1 MALKS
6 GNLSSTEKALK
17 ILLTFVPNNPE
28 MGTLELSKHL
38 AIHKS
43 TVSRLLHLL
52 TDYGFLQQ
60 NADTKKYKL
69 GRSVA
74 EIGNAVIRS
83 LNNSIV
89 NTALPFLKELSE
101 LVGESVALEMLSGTD
116 VILACHVEGQHHIR
130 FSFTLGEK
138 VPTNVAA
145 GAKSMLAFCPPDV
158 VNECLKNQF
167 VKFNANTIVSKTK
180 YREILEEVKLSGVSY
195 DRGERYED
203 THAIATP
210 VFNLEGTPVAA
221 VVIAGPA
228 FRMTRQLLENIIVP
242 LKKTAAEISQRLYY

>member
-1 MALKS
+1 MNLKS

-17 ILLTFVPNNPE
+17 ILLTFAPNNQE

-60 NADTKKYKL
+60 NADTKKYRL

-74 EIGNAVIRS
+74 EIGNAVIKS

-89 NTALPFLKELSE
+89 NIAQPFLKDLCDTI
-101 LVGESVALEMLSGTD
+101 GESVALEMLSGTD

-145 GAKSMLAFCPPDV
+145 GAKSILAFCDPDV
-158 VNECLKNQF
+158 VNECLKKPF
-167 VKFNANTIVSKTK
+167 VKFNANTIVSKSK
-180 YREILEEVKLSGVSY
+180 YREILEEVKISEISY

-210 VFNLEGTPVAA
+210 VFNHEGTPVAA

-228 FRMTRQLLENIIVP
+228 FRMTPQSLDCIIAP

>member
-1 MALKS
+1 M
-6 GNLSSTEKALK
+6 
-17 ILLTFVPNNPE
+17 LTFTPNNQE
-28 MGTLELSKHL
+28 IGTLELSKRL

-74 EIGNAVIRS
+74 EIGNAVIKS

-89 NTALPFLKELSE
+89 NIAYPFLQELSDI
-101 LVGESVALEMLSGTD
+101 VGESVALEMLSGTD

-145 GAKSMLAFCPPDV
+145 GAKSILAFCEPDI
-158 VNECLKNQF
+158 VNECLKKPF
-167 VKFNANTIVSKTK
+167 VRFNSDTIVSKK
-180 YREILEEVKLSGVSY
+180 RYREVLEEVKRSGFSY
-195 DRGERYED
+195 DRGERYAD

-210 VFNLEGTPVAA
+210 VFNHEGTPVAA

-228 FRMTRQLLENIIVP
+228 FRMTPELLDNIFVP

>member
-1 MALKS
+1 MTLKS

-17 ILLTFVPNNPE
+17 ILLSFAPNNQE
-28 MGTLELSKHL
+28 MGTLELSKQL
-38 AIHKS
+38 SIHKS

-74 EIGNAVIRS
+74 EIGNAVIKS

-89 NTALPFLKELSE
+89 NIAQPFLKELSD

-116 VILACHVEGQHHIR
+116 VVLACHVEGQHHIR

-145 GAKSMLAFCPPDV
+145 GAKSILAYCPPDV
-158 VNECLKNQF
+158 VNECLNHQF
-167 VKFNANTIVSKTK
+167 EKYNENTIVSKTK
-180 YREILEEVKLSGVSY
+180 YREILEEVKITGISY

-210 VFNLEGTPVAA
+210 VFNHEGIPIAA

-228 FRMTRQLLENIIVP
+228 FRMTPDLLDNIIEP
-242 LKKTAAEISQRLYY
+242 LKKTAAQISQRLYY

>member
-1 MALKS
+1 MTLKS

-17 ILLTFVPNNPE
+17 ILLSFVPGNQE

-38 AIHKS
+38 SIHKS

-52 TDYGFLQQ
+52 LDYGFLQQ
-60 NADTKKYKL
+60 NTDTKKYKL
-69 GRSVA
+69 GRA
-74 EIGNAVIRS
+74 AADIGNAIIKS
-83 LNNSIV
+83 LSNSIV
-89 NTALPFLKELSE
+89 NIAQPFLKELSD

-116 VILACHVEGQHHIR
+116 VILASHVEGRHHIR

-145 GAKSMLAFCPPDV
+145 GAKSILAFCPPEV
-158 VNECLKNQF
+158 VNECLKKPF
-167 VKFNANTIVSKTK
+167 VRFNDNTIISKTK
-180 YREILEEVKLSGVSY
+180 YREILQQVKISGISY
-195 DRGERYED
+195 DKGERYED

-210 VFNLEGTPVAA
+210 VFSHEGVPMAA

-228 FRMTRQLLENIIVP
+228 FRMTPELLDNIIDP
-242 LKKTAAEISQRLYY
+242 LKKTAAQISQRLYY